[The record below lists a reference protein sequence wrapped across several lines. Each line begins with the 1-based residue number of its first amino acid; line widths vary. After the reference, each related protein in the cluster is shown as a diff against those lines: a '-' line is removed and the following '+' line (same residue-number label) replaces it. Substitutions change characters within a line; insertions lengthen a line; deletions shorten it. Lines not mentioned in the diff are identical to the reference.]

1 VLFSILNS
9 PLAAQA
15 SAGCNKG
22 LSVEWL
28 HSGHTRTGGAFLEN
42 PMERTTENQV
52 IALLVMLGCLIALGR
67 MDQLEAEKM
76 EQGSVQ
82 VAQK

>member
-1 VLFSILNS
+1 
-9 PLAAQA
+9 
-15 SAGCNKG
+15 
-22 LSVEWL
+22 
-28 HSGHTRTGGAFLEN
+28 
-42 PMERTTENQV
+42 MERTTENQV

-67 MDQLEAEKM
+67 MDQLEAERM